1 MITLSYGYKKPQTG
15 DKGSVFFPALEFDI
29 QRLNDHTHDGAN
41 SSKLLSSSIEGVN
54 QTSLAANW
62 ALVSNGNYT
71 QTITVPAG
79 IDLDKHF
86 PEVANNSNGD
96 ILLLSMRKLSTTQF
110 TVTANDNTLEL
121 LISYV

>member
-1 MITLSYGYKKPQTG
+1 MITLSFGYKKPQTG

-41 SSKLLSSSIEGVN
+41 SAKLPASSITGVS
-54 QTSLAANW
+54 QISLAANW
-62 ALVSNGNYT
+62 GVGVNGTYS

-79 IDLDKHF
+79 IDLSAHF
-86 PEVANNSNGD
+86 PEVANNINGD
-96 ILLLSMRKLSTTQF
+96 ILLLSLKKLSTTQF